1 MQKNTD
7 SYKIIY
13 SRTFNKSFARI
24 SKSNYQIAERI
35 LKTME
40 EVSIN
45 PYNSDMLSPPL
56 KGARKRR
63 VGKYRIIF
71 EINISATPH
80 EIHFLD
86 VGSREKIYKK

>member
-1 MQKNTD
+1 MD
-7 SYKIIY
+7 CYKVIY
-13 SRTFNKSFARI
+13 SHTFDKSFDRI
-24 SKSNYQIAERI
+24 SKNDKQIAERI
-35 LKTME
+35 LKIIGE
-40 EVSIN
+40 ISNN

-71 EINISATPH
+71 EIVSATPP

-86 VGSREKIYKK
+86 VGKRENIYKK